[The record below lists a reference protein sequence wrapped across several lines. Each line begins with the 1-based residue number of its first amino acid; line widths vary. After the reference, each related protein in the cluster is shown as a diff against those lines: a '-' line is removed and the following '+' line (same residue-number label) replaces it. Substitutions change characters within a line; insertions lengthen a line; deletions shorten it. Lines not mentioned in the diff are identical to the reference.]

1 MKESLS
7 LTLVLITVLV
17 AFLPLHAQEPT
28 AQQPTAQQSTAQEP
42 TSDEAAKQKAELEKN
57 AYRLLDQVIDEIQT
71 LRLPENRIR
80 IQINT
85 ADLLWD
91 RNQERARS
99 LFQQASEGVSDLVRS
114 AAAASTGNQRG
125 GQQPDRRA
133 FALRQELVLAAARHD
148 APLAYQLFAA
158 TKAPV
163 ATPASNQ
170 NQSNDPRNQ
179 RAQFNSDDNLEQTL
193 LGRVAALD
201 PKLAAQNA
209 EQMMAKGQFPRTLGE
224 VISQLQRQD
233 AEAAAKLAD
242 KTVSKIQAANILTNN
257 DAASLAQSL
266 LSAGPRVAPT
276 AGSTT
281 STDAKPQ
288 PQQTGG
294 PVLAASV
301 YTDLLSTV
309 IDSAMKA
316 TPQPPNSQGV
326 NQGRGGPRGQNFQL
340 QNNQPAQP
348 TDAQIE
354 QNNARRLLSGL
365 QSELP
370 TIDQLLPS
378 RATAVRQKLTE
389 LGLGDN
395 SRSNFAQAMN
405 TLQQGNPNADALV
418 QAAAAAPPPMQSRL
432 YQQAAVKALDEGN
445 TDRARQ
451 IATDYLQASARD
463 SVMQRIDF
471 KEMAKKADGVRLDE
485 IRQNLSRLSSETD
498 KVGALL
504 QMANDLQKDNPKA
517 QLQLLEEARQVVTHR
532 AANYDQFEDQL
543 RVSRAFASVD
553 AGKSFEILE
562 PGIMQLN
569 ELLSAASVLSG
580 FEVNIFRDG
589 EMSMANQGG
598 SGLNSTINRYGQE
611 LAGLAKIDFGR
622 SEALAGRFQ
631 FTEPRIM
638 ARLSI
643 IQGALGVAPSQP
655 NINTFRNFGFV
666 ARPN

>member
-1 MKESLS
+1 MKKFLS
-7 LTLVLITVLV
+7 LTLVLITIFV
-17 AFLPLHAQEPT
+17 AFLPLQAQEPA
-28 AQQPTAQQSTAQEP
+28 AQQPSAQQPATQEP
-42 TSDEAAKQKAELEKN
+42 TSDDAAKQKAELEKN
-57 AYRLLDQVIDEIQT
+57 AYRLLDQVIDEIQS
-71 LRLPENRIR
+71 LRLPENRVR

-99 LFQQASEGVSDLVRS
+99 LFQQASEAVSDLVHS

-148 APLAYQLFAA
+148 APLAYQLLAA

-179 RAQFNSDDNLEQTL
+179 RAQFNSDDNLEQML

-224 VISQLQRQD
+224 VITQLQRQD

-242 KTVSKIQAANILTNN
+242 KTISRIQAANILTNN

-266 LSAGPRVAPT
+266 LSAGPRAAATP
-276 AGSTT
+276 GNTT

-294 PVLAASV
+294 PVLAPSV

-316 TPQPPNSQGV
+316 TAQPQNSQG

-365 QSELP
+365 QLVLP
-370 TIDQLLPS
+370 TIDQLLPGRS
-378 RATAVRQKLTE
+378 SAVRQKLTE

-395 SRSNFAQAMN
+395 SRSGFVQAMN
-405 TLQQGNPNADALV
+405 TLQQGNANADALV
-418 QAAAAAPPPMQSRL
+418 QAAAVAPPPMQSRL

-471 KEMAKKADGVRLDE
+471 KEMAKKADGIRLDE
-485 IRQNLSRLSSETD
+485 IRQNLARLSSETD

-504 QMANDLQKDNPKA
+504 QMANDMQKDNPKA
-517 QLQLLEEARQVVTHR
+517 QLQLLEEARQVVSHR

-553 AGKSFEILE
+553 TGRSFEILE

-589 EMSMANQGG
+589 EMSLANQGG
-598 SGLNSTINRYGQE
+598 SGLNSEITRYGQE
-611 LAGLAKIDFGR
+611 LAVLAKTDFGR
-622 SEALAGRFQ
+622 SEALASRFQ

-643 IQGALGVAPSQP
+643 VQGALGVAPSQP
-655 NINTFRNFGFV
+655 NINTFRNFGFI

>member
-1 MKESLS
+1 MKKSLS
-7 LTLVLITVLV
+7 LTLVLITIFV

-28 AQQPTAQQSTAQEP
+28 AQQPAAQEP
-42 TSDEAAKQKAELEKN
+42 TAEDAAKQKAELEKN
-57 AYRLLDQVIDEIQT
+57 AYRLLDQVIDEIQS
-71 LRLPENRIR
+71 LRLPENRVR

-99 LFQQASEGVSDLVRS
+99 LFQQASEGVSDFVRS
-114 AAAASTGNQRG
+114 AATASPGNQRG

-148 APLAYQLFAA
+148 APLAYQLLAA

-163 ATPASNQ
+163 AAPTSNQ
-170 NQSNDPRNQ
+170 NQASDPRNQ
-179 RAQFNSDDNLEQTL
+179 RAQFNSDDNLEQML

-209 EQMMAKGQFPRTLGE
+209 EQMMEKGQFPRTLGE

-233 AEAAAKLAD
+233 AEAAAKLAT
-242 KTVSKIQAANILTNN
+242 KTVTRIQSANILTNN
-257 DAASLAQSL
+257 DAANLAQSL
-266 LSAGPRVAPT
+266 LSAGPRVAVAPGT
-276 AGSTT
+276 TT

-288 PQQTGG
+288 PQAQQTRG
-294 PVLAASV
+294 PVLDTSP

-316 TPQPPNSQGV
+316 TPQPQNSQGV
-326 NQGRGGPRGQNFQL
+326 NQGRGGPRGQNAQL
-340 QNNQPAQP
+340 QNNQPTEP

-365 QSELP
+365 QSVLP
-370 TIDQLLPS
+370 TIDQLLPGRS
-378 RATAVRQKLTE
+378 SAIRQKLSE
-389 LGLGDN
+389 LGLGN
-395 SRSNFAQAMN
+395 NTRSTFAQAMN
-405 TLQQGNPNADALV
+405 TLQQGNPNAEALV

-471 KEMAKKADGVRLDE
+471 KEMAKKADGIRLDE
-485 IRQNLSRLSSETD
+485 IRQNLARLSSQTD
-498 KVGALL
+498 KVALL
-504 QMANDLQKDNPKA
+504 LQLANDLQKDNPKA
-517 QLQLLEEARQVVTHR
+517 QVQLLEEAKQVVSHR

-543 RVSRAFASVD
+543 RVSRAFASFD
-553 AGKSFEILE
+553 TGRSFEILE

-569 ELLSAASVLSG
+569 ELLSAAAVLSG

-589 EMSMANQGG
+589 EMSLANQGG

-611 LAGLAKIDFGR
+611 LAVLAKTDFGR

-655 NINTFRNFGFV
+655 NNNTFRNFGFV

>member
-1 MKESLS
+1 MKKSLS
-7 LTLVLITVLV
+7 LTLVLITVFA
-17 AFLPLHAQEPT
+17 AFLPSHAQEPT
-28 AQQPTAQQSTAQEP
+28 AQPTIQQPTAQQP

-57 AYRLLDQVIDEIQT
+57 AYRLLDQVIDEIQS
-71 LRLPENRIR
+71 LRLPENRVR

-114 AAAASTGNQRG
+114 AAAASSGNQRG

-148 APLAYQLFAA
+148 APLAYQLLAA

-179 RAQFNSDDNLEQTL
+179 RAQFNSDDNLEQML

-233 AEAAAKLAD
+233 ADAAAKLAD
-242 KTVSKIQAANILTNN
+242 KTVTKIQAANILTNN

-276 AGSTT
+276 SGSTT

-294 PVLAASV
+294 PVLASSV

-316 TPQPPNSQGV
+316 TPQPQNSQGV

-365 QSELP
+365 QSVLP
-370 TIDQLLPS
+370 TIDQLLPGRS
-378 RATAVRQKLTE
+378 SAVRQKLTE

-485 IRQNLSRLSSETD
+485 IRQNLARLSSETD

-517 QLQLLEEARQVVTHR
+517 QLQLLEEARQVVSHR

-543 RVSRAFASVD
+543 RVSRAFAFVD
-553 AGKSFEILE
+553 TGKSFEMLE

-589 EMSMANQGG
+589 EMSMTNQGG

-622 SEALAGRFQ
+622 SEALAGRLQ

>member
-1 MKESLS
+1 MKKSLS
-7 LTLVLITVLV
+7 LTLVLITVFA
-17 AFLPLHAQEPT
+17 AFLPSHAQEPT
-28 AQQPTAQQSTAQEP
+28 AQPTTQQPTAQQP

-57 AYRLLDQVIDEIQT
+57 AYRLLDQVIDEIQS
-71 LRLPENRIR
+71 LRLPENRVR

-114 AAAASTGNQRG
+114 AAAASSGNQRG

-148 APLAYQLFAA
+148 APLAYQLLAA

-179 RAQFNSDDNLEQTL
+179 RAQFNSDDNLEQML

-233 AEAAAKLAD
+233 ADAAAKLAD
-242 KTVSKIQAANILTNN
+242 KTVTKIQAANILTNN

-276 AGSTT
+276 SGSTT

-294 PVLAASV
+294 PVLASSV

-316 TPQPPNSQGV
+316 TPQPQNSQGV

-365 QSELP
+365 QSVLP
-370 TIDQLLPS
+370 TIDQLLPGRS
-378 RATAVRQKLTE
+378 SAVRQKLTE

-395 SRSNFAQAMN
+395 SRSNFVQAMN

-485 IRQNLSRLSSETD
+485 IRQNLARLSSETD
-498 KVGALL
+498 KVGALV

-517 QLQLLEEARQVVTHR
+517 QLQLLEEARQVVSHR
-532 AANYDQFEDQL
+532 AASYDQFEDQL

-553 AGKSFEILE
+553 TGKSFEMLE

-569 ELLSAASVLSG
+569 ELLSAAAVLSG

-589 EMSMANQGG
+589 EMSMTNQGG